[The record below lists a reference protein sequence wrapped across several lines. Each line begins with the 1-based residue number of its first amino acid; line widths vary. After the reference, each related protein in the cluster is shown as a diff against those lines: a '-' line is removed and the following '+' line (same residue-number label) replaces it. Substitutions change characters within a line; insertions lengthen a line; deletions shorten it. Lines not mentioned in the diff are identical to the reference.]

1 MAQDFEIDLDDIP
14 APKKPK
20 ATKPV
25 VIDSPVQDEAGFN
38 SISQAELDEV
48 MADFGIH
55 SSMTAKEY
63 LQIAAQSFTT
73 ALYETVKAGIGFMA
87 AKSAIKKS
95 TPTVGVDNFK
105 EWLEDVGI
113 AEQRAYEAIKLAK
126 AYMAIPAAQRKS
138 FIAMGKFKAIKLSKL
153 DEEQLNELVTSSPD
167 ALDEFALM
175 TRQEMAKRIKN
186 LEASEAR
193 LRDEKEILERERKR
207 THKPGDLAYDPRTF
221 EVRHESAAL
230 EYAAR
235 LHIDAV
241 QSMFN
246 DVVNEAAESEED
258 EHDLR
263 VAAVATAASAILLRA
278 HELYQSVYQYRGDD
292 AMPVQAKGEYM
303 LTSDEV
309 AALQDSLTIINANY
323 ARKKEDRIA
332 ERNADAPPR
341 RGRPAGSKNKVSEG

>member
-1 MAQDFEIDLDDIP
+1 MAQDFDIDLDDVP
-14 APKKPK
+14 APKKTK
-20 ATKPV
+20 VAKPV
-25 VIDSPVQDEAGFN
+25 VIDSPALDEAGLPDVLSAGEEVN
-38 SISQAELDEV
+38 LLLPAMQEL
-48 MADFGIH
+48 GIRTD
-55 SSMTAKEY
+55 MTPTELFSLGIEFHNGAMVLAVKAGVAF
-63 LQIAAQSFTT
+63 IAAQSARADSETFTSWIEQHGLT
-73 ALYETVKAGIGFMA
+73 KQRVYE
-87 AKSAIKKS
+87 S
-95 TPTVGVDNFK
+95 
-105 EWLEDVGI
+105 
-113 AEQRAYEAIKLAK
+113 IKLAK
-126 AYMAIPAAQRKS
+126 AYMAIPTAQRKS
-138 FIAMGKFKAIKLSKL
+138 FIELGKKKAIIFAKM
-153 DEEQLNELVTSSPD
+153 DEEQINELVDKTPE
-167 ALDEFALM
+167 ALNEFALM
-175 TRQEMAKRIKN
+175 SRQEMAKRIKN

-221 EVRHESAAL
+221 EVRHESSAL

-235 LHIDAV
+235 LHIDAL

-263 VAAVATAASAILLRA
+263 VAAIATAASAILLRA

-292 AMPVQAKGEYM
+292 AMPIQAKGEYM

-309 AALQDSLTIINANY
+309 LALQDSLTIINANY

-341 RGRPAGSKNKVSEG
+341 RGRPAGAKNKVSEG